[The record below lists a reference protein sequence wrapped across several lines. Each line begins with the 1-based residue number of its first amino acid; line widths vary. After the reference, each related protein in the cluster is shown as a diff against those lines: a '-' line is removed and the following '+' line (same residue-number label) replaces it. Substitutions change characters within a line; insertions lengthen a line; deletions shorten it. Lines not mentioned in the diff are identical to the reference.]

1 MNFPNLPV
9 GGPPVP
15 APFKPYLPPQT
26 ATPALQPGSFPPID
40 SFIPSFKLGLD
51 PMVAFP
57 WQSEQLNVEMIHN
70 ASANACEGWPV
81 EYHGGKNSN
90 ASVAVIDSFTQ
101 LNSCQPVSHGYDV
114 TQVLQRAGDLKP
126 EEIQLINDGIRV
138 SPFTFEL
145 FRGDG
150 VDGRDKRVTA
160 GIELSTVDSLRRT
173 SRVLEEIASDPN
185 SKIKTINQSQATNRY
200 TVFSELTRDTLTLSP
215 DRNSVELSPKG
226 KYLYETFGLEPM
238 YSSESHRE
246 FEKKAAAKI
255 EEVISS
261 SPLVKKELA
270 RHTEVSRKLAD
281 QGVSYVVAAGNQ
293 REDIRERVRAGVL
306 TPNFDDSL
314 YANPYNI
321 TVGAIDD
328 KGTPDRGDDTLAEFS
343 SICPE
348 VDFLANGV
356 NVPVQ
361 NPSGS
366 VSGTSFSAPIVAGK
380 LAQLRELHPDA
391 KVQQLRD
398 MLTRSS
404 YGILDSSLPVV
415 DATLNL
421 KL

>member
-1 MNFPNLPV
+1 M
-9 GGPPVP
+9 
-15 APFKPYLPPQT
+15 
-26 ATPALQPGSFPPID
+26 
-40 SFIPSFKLGLD
+40 
-51 PMVAFP
+51 
-57 WQSEQLNVEMIHN
+57 
-70 ASANACEGWPV
+70 
-81 EYHGGKNSN
+81 
-90 ASVAVIDSFTQ
+90 
-101 LNSCQPVSHGYDV
+101 
-114 TQVLQRAGDLKP
+114 
-126 EEIQLINDGIRV
+126 
-138 SPFTFEL
+138 
-145 FRGDG
+145 
-150 VDGRDKRVTA
+150 
-160 GIELSTVDSLRRT
+160 
-173 SRVLEEIASDPN
+173 
-185 SKIKTINQSQATNRY
+185 
-200 TVFSELTRDTLTLSP
+200 
-215 DRNSVELSPKG
+215 
-226 KYLYETFGLEPM
+226 
-238 YSSESHRE
+238 
-246 FEKKAAAKI
+246 
-255 EEVISS
+255 
-261 SPLVKKELA
+261 
-270 RHTEVSRKLAD
+270 
-281 QGVSYVVAAGNQ
+281 
-293 REDIRERVRAGVL
+293 

-366 VSGTSFSAPIVAGK
+366 VNGTSFSAPIVAGK